1 MALNYFDIPAIQR
14 ETSRVPRAGSESVL
28 YGVWNTILTWQF
40 PVQQGYVTRP
50 QDRHTSQAG
59 QRGFSDLHT
68 FQYPSAQQRANK
80 FLIVQCKRTG
90 LETRAST
97 WGEVCNNSIN
107 IFLQP
112 TAPGMST
119 ERRVRDIGDPTVPST
134 AGRLHLKN
142 DRIAI
147 QQILDH
153 IKANH

>member
-14 ETSRVPRAGSESVL
+14 EISRVPRAGSESVL

-68 FQYPSAQQRANK
+68 FQYPSAQQRTNK

-90 LETRAST
+90 LETGAST
-97 WGEVCNNSIN
+97 WGEGVQQLDQYLS
-107 IFLQP
+107 
-112 TAPGMST
+112 
-119 ERRVRDIGDPTVPST
+119 VRDIGDPTVPST